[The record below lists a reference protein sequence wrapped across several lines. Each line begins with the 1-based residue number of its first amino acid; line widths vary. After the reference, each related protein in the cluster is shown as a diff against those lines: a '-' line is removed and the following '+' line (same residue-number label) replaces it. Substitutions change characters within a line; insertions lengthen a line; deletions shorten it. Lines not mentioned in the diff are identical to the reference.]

1 MKLSVKNKMD
11 ELGIT
16 RYLMTQ
22 LAVITY
28 PTINNIYFGES
39 TSIKLEILEK
49 LCEVLH
55 CTPNDILVSE
65 IPELN
70 NQMHPNNKEDG
81 TS

>member
-16 RYLMTQ
+16 RYQMTQ
-22 LAVITY
+22 LADITY

-70 NQMHPNNKEDG
+70 NQMHPNIKEDG

>member
-1 MKLSVKNKMD
+1 MCIRDS
-11 ELGIT
+11 
-16 RYLMTQ
+16 
-22 LAVITY
+22 
-28 PTINNIYFGES
+28 NIYFGES